1 MSAQVS
7 KSPPSSLSFS
17 TPCSRRLVEGWDVAL
32 DPKAAAAVLSETL
45 GPAIA
50 HGDTPPPPELVLAT
64 HELGMCLWRLWR
76 FGDAG
81 AEVDT
86 PVADSPPT
94 SSPTE
99 RLRSRA
105 LSLLLKAAH
114 AGYAPAQAAAGQA
127 LLAQQEAGRGAD
139 SSQAAE
145 GVRLLR
151 AAADAADPDAL
162 CALGAALE
170 EGVGVPAAD
179 APEAA
184 ALYAQAHE
192 LGSVEAARRLASCRA
207 RGVGVPTDLVGAV
220 TLYRIAAEGGD
231 VDAQYEHAV
240 RMLAAV
246 ADAAPG
252 HLSQAV
258 DWLKKAA
265 AQGHA
270 VASLRLSECLRNGT
284 GGTAPDPEGAA
295 LALIAAAKAGLAD
308 AQNDYGMALL
318 RGTGGVAKD
327 PARALL
333 WFENAKAQGHR
344 GAAFNA
350 LRCRFAGGRGT
361 AEGGAEPDVGGAAGF
376 ADDVSALQVA
386 AEGGSTQAQYA
397 LAAAFRRGTAGSPGG
412 GVDLEQVNEARVNL
426 SNAHSYA
433 ASFPPV
439 RRRRACGLSV
449 RLSAVTTAPHLS
461 SHK

>member
-1 MSAQVS
+1 MPTWVDATAN
-7 KSPPSSLSFS
+7 PLISSLLHFSFS
-17 TPCSRRLVEGWDVAL
+17 TPCSRRLAEGWDVSL

-45 GPAIA
+45 GPDVAQ
-50 HGDTPPPPELVLAT
+50 GDVPLPLELVLAT

-76 FGDAG
+76 FGDAD
-81 AEVDT
+81 AEVGT
-86 PVADSPPT
+86 PLAASPPT
-94 SSPTE
+94 SSSTV
-99 RLRSRA
+99 RLRSLA
-105 LSLLLKAAH
+105 LSLFLKAAR

-139 SSQAAE
+139 ASQAAE
-145 GVRLLR
+145 GVRFLR

-170 EGVGVPAAD
+170 DGVGVPAAD
-179 APEAA
+179 APGAA

-207 RGVGVPTDLVGAV
+207 RGVGVPTDPAGAAE
-220 TLYRIAAEGGD
+220 LYRIAAEGGD
-231 VDAQYEHAV
+231 ADAQYEHAV
-240 RMLAAV
+240 RMLASA

-270 VASLRLSECLRNGT
+270 TASLRLSECLRNGT

-295 LALIAAAKAGLAD
+295 LALFAAAKAGLAD
-308 AQNDYGMALL
+308 AQNEYGMALL

-350 LRCRFAGGRGT
+350 LRCRFAGGRGA

-376 ADDVSALQVA
+376 AEDVSALQVA

-397 LAAAFRRGTAGSPGG
+397 LAAAFRRGTAGDPGG
-412 GVDLEQVNEARVNL
+412 GVDLQQVCEACGTLR
-426 SNAHSYA
+426 NALLCA
-433 ASFPPV
+433 TSFPPAAGV
-439 RRRRACGLSV
+439 RVA
-449 RLSAVTTAPHLS
+449 
-461 SHK
+461 